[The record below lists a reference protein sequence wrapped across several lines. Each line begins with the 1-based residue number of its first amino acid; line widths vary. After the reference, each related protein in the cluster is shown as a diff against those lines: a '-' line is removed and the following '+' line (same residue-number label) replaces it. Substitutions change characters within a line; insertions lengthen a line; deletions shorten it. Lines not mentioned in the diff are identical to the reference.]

1 MLRLDNICYN
11 APDDGVAIIKNLSLE
26 VKTGEILVVTG
37 PNGGGKSTL
46 ARLAMGIINPN
57 SGKIIL
63 DGTDITGLDI
73 TERAR
78 LGVGYAFQ
86 APARFK
92 GLTVKRLLSI
102 AAGGEIDDTEC
113 CRYLS
118 CVGLCAADYLDRTLD
133 ATLSGGELKRIEVAS
148 LLIRKLKVAI
158 YDEPEAGID
167 IWSFNMLVNAFSN
180 LGREKSGALM
190 IISHQERVM
199 QTADRIAVVADGMLT
214 DIGPKEDILPKL
226 TDIFRRGCLKTQGNN

>member
-1 MLRLDNICYN
+1 MLKFENICYN
-11 APDDGVAIIKNLSLE
+11 APDDGAPIIKGISLE
-26 VKTGEILVVTG
+26 VNDGEILVVTG

-46 ARLAMGIINPN
+46 ARLAMGIIQPS
-57 SGKIIL
+57 SGKILL

-73 TERAR
+73 TERAK

-86 APARFK
+86 APPRFK

-102 AAGGEIDDTEC
+102 AAGGDIDDAEC
-113 CRYLS
+113 CKYLS
-118 CVGLCAADYLDRTLD
+118 RVGLCAADYLNRTLD

-148 LLIRKLKVAI
+148 LLIRNLRVAI

-167 IWSFNMLVNAFSN
+167 IWSFNMLVNAFSS
-180 LGREKSGALM
+180 LGREKSNSLM

-199 QTADRIAVVADGMLT
+199 QTADRVAVVADGVLT
-214 DIGPKEDILPKL
+214 DIGTTGEILPKL
-226 TDIFRRGCLKTQGNN
+226 TDIFRKGCIKVKN